1 MGKLGEYLKRL
12 QYLGRRKN
20 LQRELDE
27 EIRFH
32 IDMKVKDLL
41 DQGLP
46 EDEARYAALREFGN
60 RSLTKQDSR
69 SPWQFGWLET
79 FLQDVRYGLRTLTRN
94 PIFTVAVVLTLALG
108 IGANTA
114 IFTLVDSV
122 MLRVLPVDEP
132 HELYVFG
139 TGSMA
144 GTMSD
149 DQAGARNTNLISYP
163 LYRSFREHTDVFADL
178 AAISSFP
185 INAYVSSDVLSS
197 GAAVERVEARLVTGN
212 FFRMLGVRAV
222 VGRALGPDDD
232 TTPGAHPVV
241 VVSHGYWVRKF
252 GQSPSVVGRILRMN
266 GTEYTILGVT
276 SPDFFGVTTG
286 RSTDVWV
293 PMMMQAELMRESYRL
308 DDMTT
313 MWMRVIGRVKEGV
326 TEAQAST
333 RTDDLFHRLLV
344 EEQGSDVTPEFE
356 EAISKLDMELMSF
369 GGGFA
374 NLRRRF
380 AEPLLILMG
389 VVGLVLLIACANVGN
404 LLLARASGRRREVAL
419 RMALGSS
426 RGRLVRQL
434 LTESLI
440 LALAGGAVGLLMT
453 RWTMDIL
460 LGFLSRGASAI
471 PLQVPLDGRVLGFTL
486 TVSVLTALLFGL
498 VPALRAT
505 RVDLNASLRNQA
517 TAVLGGRDGWKLRKA
532 LVVAQVAISLLLLIG
547 AGLFLR
553 SLANLRSQETGFVS
567 EGVLLLEI
575 DPRGG
580 GYTEEQLPHLYD
592 DLVERIESIP
602 QVRSASLSLF
612 HLFRNARWRTAIS
625 IDDYSPQKDE
635 DLGIEATMVT
645 PGYFETVGAP
655 VILGRPIAP
664 KDRDGAPKVVVVNE
678 TFARHFFGEE
688 SPLGKRFGIDG
699 DESSRDLEIVGVAK
713 DIVYYNYRDETP
725 RFVYFPVMQTLDY
738 LESLEVRTA
747 GDPTAVI
754 PLVRQAVNEAGEN
767 LPIVEVKTLDEQID
781 RSLRDDKLVSQLTSF
796 FGLLALLL
804 ASIGLYGVLAYGVAQ
819 RTNEIGIRIALGAGR
834 VQVLWMILRDG
845 MVLVGLGILIGIPAS
860 LATTRLA
867 SSLLFGLG
875 AADVWTMFGATL
887 VLCLVALFAGY
898 LPAWKASRLDPS
910 TSLRYE

>member
-1 MGKLGEYLKRL
+1 MNKLGEFLRRF
-12 QYLGRRKN
+12 QYLGRRKK
-20 LQRELDE
+20 LQQELDE

-32 IDMKVKDLL
+32 IDMKVK
-41 DQGLP
+41 GLVDSGMP
-46 EDEARYAALREFGN
+46 EEDARYAALREFGN

-79 FLQDVRYGLRTLTRN
+79 FLQDGRYGLRTLARN

-122 MLRVLPVDEP
+122 MLRVLPVDDP

-139 TGSMA
+139 PGSMA

-149 DQAGARNTNLISYP
+149 DQAGARSTTLISYP
-163 LYRSFREHTDVFADL
+163 LYRNFREHTEVFADL

-185 INAYVSSDVLSS
+185 INAYVSPDVLSS
-197 GAAVERVEARLVTGN
+197 GAAVERVETRLVTGN
-212 FFRMLGVRAV
+212 FFRTLGVQAA
-222 VGRALGPDDD
+222 VGRALMPNDDS
-232 TTPGAHPVV
+232 TPGAHPVA

-252 GQSPSVVGRILRMN
+252 GKSPSVVGRILRMN

-276 SPDFFGVTTG
+276 SPEFFGVTTG

-293 PMMMQAELMRESYRL
+293 PMMMQAELMRETSRL

-313 MWMRVIGRVKEGV
+313 MWMRVIGRVKHGV
-326 TEAQAST
+326 TETQAAA

-344 EEQGSDVTPEFE
+344 EEQGSEVTPEFE
-356 EAISKLDMELMSF
+356 EAISKLDMELVSF
-369 GGGFA
+369 AGGFA

-380 AEPLLILMG
+380 TEPLLILMG

-434 LTESLI
+434 LTESMV

-460 LGFLSRGASAI
+460 LGFLSRGATPI
-471 PLQVPLDGRVLGFTL
+471 PLRVPLDGRILGFTL
-486 TVSVLTALLFGL
+486 AVSVLTALLFGL

-553 SLANLRSQETGFVS
+553 SLENLRSQETGFTS

-592 DLVERIESIP
+592 ALVERVETIP

-612 HLFRNARWRTAIS
+612 HLFRNARWRTSIS

-699 DESSRDLEIVGVAK
+699 EESSRDLEIVGVAK

-725 RFVYFPVMQTLDY
+725 CFVYFPVMQTLDH

-754 PLVRQAVNEAGEN
+754 PLVRQAVAEVAEN

-781 RSLRDDKLVSQLTSF
+781 RSLRDDKLISQLTSF

-834 VQVLWMILRDG
+834 GRVLWMILRDG
-845 MVLVGLGILIGIPAS
+845 MVLVGIGVLIGIPAA

-875 AADVWTMFGATL
+875 AADIATILGATL